1 LKGKVAVI
9 TGGASG
15 IGRTLALRAA
25 DAGMNV
31 ALADT
36 DERLLAVAVEQVR
49 AKHVQAI
56 TVTTDVSDA
65 DSVRTLARRAKAE
78 LGPPWL
84 VCCNSGVTKPKQDR
98 KLSPEKLKTVVQTNL
113 WNVINGVQVFV
124 PEMVEHNAGH
134 IVNIASAELL
144 GVLGQALYVAM
155 THAIVGLS
163 ESLYRELDSLG
174 SEVGVTVVCPALQN
188 TNVTTAASGR
198 LRPDSAEP
206 ATNSVRRVRH
216 GVALSVFSPDE
227 LADEIFAALTAR
239 RFWLLPHRAS
249 REEAGFESLKSE
261 PWQVATNAFT
271 AAMRHLQASRTA

>member
-1 LKGKVAVI
+1 MNRGGLLKPNRDLKGKVAVI
-9 TGGASG
+9 TGGASA

-84 VCCNSGVTKPKQDR
+84 VCSNPGVTKPKQDR
-98 KLSPEKLKTVVQTNL
+98 KLTPEKLKTVVQTNL

-124 PEMVEHNAGH
+124 PEMVERNAGH

-144 GVLGQALYVAM
+144 GVLGEALCVAI

-174 SEVGVTVVCPALQN
+174 SQVGVTVVCPALQN

-206 ATNSVRRVRH
+206 ARNSVRHVPH
-216 GVALSVFSPDE
+216 DVALNVFSPDE
-227 LADEIFAALTAR
+227 LADEIFAALTD
-239 RFWLLPHRAS
+239 
-249 REEAGFESLKSE
+249 
-261 PWQVATNAFT
+261 
-271 AAMRHLQASRTA
+271 